1 MTKKILVIFIWSV
14 YILLCVIF
22 IRIFF
27 ADINYK
33 KSQAMLDEDYS
44 GSAMSLSEKAVNQ
57 NPFEPNYYRGRAKVN
72 LIKLLYVEDLPTKSQ
87 IKERILADL
96 VKAYSLNENNLVTIR
111 NIFPLYY
118 FLAVKDI
125 NLGTAENNTDSKYLE
140 ITKDFLESNKKRFWN
155 DAGVV
160 ASVAK
165 YEKKLDF
172 IQEYGESVQRIMEL
186 RPDLLD
192 WHESFR

>member
-1 MTKKILVIFIWSV
+1 MTKKVLVIFIWSV
-14 YILLCVIF
+14 YILLCAIF

-33 KSQAMLDEDYS
+33 KSQAMLNGNYLEY
-44 GSAMSLSEKAVNQ
+44 AATLSEKAVSQ
-57 NPFEPNYYRGRAKVN
+57 NPFEPNYYKGRAKVYS
-72 LIKLLYVEDLPTKSQ
+72 IKLLYVEDLSTRSQ
-87 IKERILADL
+87 IKEKILADL
-96 VKAYSLNENNLVTIR
+96 EKAYFLNENNLVTIR

-118 FLAVKDI
+118 LLALKDI
-125 NLGTAENNTDSKYLE
+125 NLETSQNNTDPKYLE
-140 ITKDFLESNKKRFWN
+140 VTKEFLESNKKRFWN

-165 YEKKLDF
+165 YERKLGLVK
-172 IQEYGESVQRIMEL
+172 EYGESVQRIMEL

-192 WHESFR
+192 WYESFR

>member
-1 MTKKILVIFIWSV
+1 MTKKVLVIFIWSV

-33 KSQAMLDEDYS
+33 KSQAMITGGYS
-44 GSAMSLSEKAVNQ
+44 ESATSLSEKAVNQ
-57 NPFEPNYYRGRAKVN
+57 NPFEPNYYRGRAKEKF
-72 LIKLLYVEDLPTKSQ
+72 IKLLYVEDASAKSQ
-87 IKERILADL
+87 IKERVLADL

-118 FLAVKDI
+118 FLAVKDM
-125 NLGTAENNTDSKYLE
+125 NLETSENNIDPKY
-140 ITKDFLESNKKRFWN
+140 IGVTKEFLESNKKRFWN

-165 YEKKLDF
+165 YEKKLGF
-172 IQEYGESVQRIMEL
+172 AKEYSESVQRIMEL

-192 WHESFR
+192 WYESFR